1 MGIVFGRTG
10 CAEPVYNVLA
20 SRSSYEIREY
30 ESFIVASVNM
40 AKNNEDNSFNTLA
53 KYIGVFGTPENQ
65 QKEPMAMT
73 APVLFENNKNG
84 EEMSFVL
91 PFHMQHVNEVPAPL
105 NRNIKIDKQTKKV
118 LAVKSFSGWVNKMV
132 ETQKV
137 NDLLNRLKEDNV
149 LTDANR
155 NADNVHYMVAQFH
168 PPFTIP
174 WLRRNEIWLE
184 LNEDEVRPFK
194 K

>member
-1 MGIVFGRTG
+1 MTGIRPRDYHFEVTHHSVCTYTHTHSLNSLINSIEMGIVFGRTG

-53 KYIGVFGTPENQ
+53 KYIGVFGTPENR

-91 PFHMQHVNEVPAPL
+91 PFHMQHVNDVPAPL

-118 LAVKSFSGWVNKMV
+118 LAVKSFSG
-132 ETQKV
+132 
-137 NDLLNRLKEDNV
+137 
-149 LTDANR
+149 
-155 NADNVHYMVAQFH
+155 
-168 PPFTIP
+168 
-174 WLRRNEIWLE
+174 
-184 LNEDEVRPFK
+184 
-194 K
+194 